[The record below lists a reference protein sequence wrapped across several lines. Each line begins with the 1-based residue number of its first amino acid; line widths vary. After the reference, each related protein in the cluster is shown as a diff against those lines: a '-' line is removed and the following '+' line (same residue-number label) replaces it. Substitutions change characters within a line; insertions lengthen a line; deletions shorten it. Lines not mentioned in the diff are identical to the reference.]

1 MVVHVNL
8 MRHLHI
14 SIAMV
19 WVLSKLKKDS
29 ADIDMAGVNAVF
41 MGKWPGPIHEGNGE
55 MQIILDSKSSQEQQD
70 AIKKHNVWENT
81 LNQWLQLFTC
91 IIL

>member
-1 MVVHVNL
+1 
-8 MRHLHI
+8 
-14 SIAMV
+14 
-19 WVLSKLKKDS
+19 
-29 ADIDMAGVNAVF
+29 MAGVNAVF
-41 MGKWPGPIHEGNGE
+41 MGKWLGPIHEGNGE

-70 AIKKHNVWENT
+70 AIKSIMENT